1 MAVPTKLCCY
11 DTSLLTVKPVINIIR
26 KILPTI
32 MDNLDELERQ
42 RAENRERQRRTIGDK
57 LL

>member
-1 MAVPTKLCCY
+1 
-11 DTSLLTVKPVINIIR
+11 
-26 KILPTI
+26 

-57 LL
+57 LLWSSKSVD